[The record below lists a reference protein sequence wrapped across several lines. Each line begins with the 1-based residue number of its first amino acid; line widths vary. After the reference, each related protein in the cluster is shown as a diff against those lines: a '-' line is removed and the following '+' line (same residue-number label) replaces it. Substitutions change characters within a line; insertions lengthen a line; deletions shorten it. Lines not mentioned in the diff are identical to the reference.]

1 MLGGDGVWGCGDF
14 SCAGRRERQM
24 SQLVRDPI
32 WGTPADCLFSEDEAQ
47 RRRVRLYDSPR
58 CGGRYSIDNF
68 ITETGIKNLDDR
80 EKVRLTSWLIEQ
92 RRNGI
97 ECPIITSDIIEDMKQ
112 RSHMSVPDRADMIL
126 KYLQSETQELGRHIN
141 CSRSPWIEQ
150 CVYDNE
156 SFNEISFTGEY
167 KAYYKLLAYS
177 ESSVFDE
184 LKFLLKYL
192 ERQDWIQRKTNQSN
206 DQISY
211 LLTVEGYARLAE
223 IQETKIESKQGFVA
237 MWFDPSMEPARENIC
252 SAIADAGYESRII
265 DQKHHI
271 NKIDDEIIAEIRR
284 SRFVIVDLTHGEDG
298 ARGSVY
304 YEAGFAYGLS
314 IPVIY
319 TSCKNHKKEGKE
331 IEQKVH
337 FDVDHYNRII
347 WDNPEDLRNKL
358 AQRISAV
365 IGDGPGKS
373 VNQSVKP

>member
-1 MLGGDGVWGCGDF
+1 
-14 SCAGRRERQM
+14 M
-24 SQLVRDPI
+24 SQFVRDPI

-58 CGGRYSIDNF
+58 CGGEYRVHELASIRLTDN
-68 ITETGIKNLDDR
+68 
-80 EKVRLTSWLIEQ
+80 EKCLLTSWIIEQ
-92 RRNGI
+92 RQNGT
-97 ECPIITSDIIEDMKQ
+97 ECPIITLETFEDMKQ
-112 RSHMSVPDRADMIL
+112 RSRMSVHDRADKIL
-126 KYLQSETQELGRHIN
+126 KYIQLETHELGKSIICLN
-141 CSRSPWIEQ
+141 DSWSEQ
-150 CVYDNE
+150 PTSQE
-156 SFNEISFTGEY
+156 EFLKR
-167 KAYYKLLAYS
+167 KAYYNLLAYS
-177 ESSVFDE
+177 ESSSNNE
-184 LKFLLKYL
+184 LVFLLKYL
-192 ERQDWIQRKTNQSN
+192 EKRDWMELRYEHGLSSSQTSC
-206 DQISY
+206 

-223 IQETKIESKQGFVA
+223 IQETKTESKQGFVA
-237 MWFDPSMEPARENIC
+237 MWFDSSMEPARENIC

>member
-1 MLGGDGVWGCGDF
+1 MN
-14 SCAGRRERQM
+14 
-24 SQLVRDPI
+24 QLVPDPI
-32 WGTPADCLFSEDEAQ
+32 WGTPAVCLWSVSETKMY
-47 RRRVRLYDSPR
+47 RVRLYDSPR
-58 CGGRYSIDNF
+58 CGGQYSIDDF
-68 ITETGIKNLDDR
+68 IAENEIKNLDDR
-80 EKVRLTSWLIEQ
+80 EKARLTSWLIEQ